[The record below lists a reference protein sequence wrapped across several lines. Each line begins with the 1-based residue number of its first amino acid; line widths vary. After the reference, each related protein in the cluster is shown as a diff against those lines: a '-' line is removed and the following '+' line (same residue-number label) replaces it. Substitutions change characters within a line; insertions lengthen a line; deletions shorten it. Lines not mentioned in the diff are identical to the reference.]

1 MRKKLIYITL
11 VFISIISI
19 ITLISLET
27 TNNGDEEVKKGRQL
41 IYLNEVRNEIEQ
53 SNLENEILNESLDKL
68 EGEISE
74 RRVENNNNVVI
85 IYRYIINII
94 FIIVIYAYTYFIIVR
109 PFERMEKFAVE
120 IGRGNFDIEINY
132 EKNNLFGAFT
142 WAFDHMRKEIIK
154 VRSSEKEAIENN
166 KTVIATL
173 SHDIKTPVASIRA
186 YAEALEANLDHN
198 VERRKKYIDVITRK
212 CDEVTKLTNDLFLH
226 SLSDLDRLKITTEE
240 VEVSRIIEDTLNE
253 LLNEHNEILIK
264 GEIPKAKVKLD
275 KNRFVQVIEN
285 IVNNSVKYAEKSPIE
300 VRAEIV
306 DEEYILY
313 IKDFGKGI
321 LDKDIP
327 FIFDKFYR
335 GSNVLD
341 KQGAGLGLFI
351 VKYIMEQLKGSV
363 EVYNKGGLEVKLVLS
378 LKIS

>member
-166 KTVIATL
+166 L
-173 SHDIKTPVASIRA
+173 CLGCMRA
-186 YAEALEANLDHN
+186 EQKNADADNC
-198 VERRKKYIDVITRK
+198 KYREK
-212 CDEVTKLTNDLFLH
+212 SGREKW
-226 SLSDLDRLKITTEE
+226 K
-240 VEVSRIIEDTLNE
+240 E
-253 LLNEHNEILIK
+253 LLT
-264 GEIPKAKVKLD
+264 GE
-275 KNRFVQVIEN
+275 QM
-285 IVNNSVKYAEKSPIE
+285 KY
-300 VRAEIV
+300 
-306 DEEYILY
+306 DL
-313 IKDFGKGI
+313 
-321 LDKDIP
+321 
-327 FIFDKFYR
+327 
-335 GSNVLD
+335 
-341 KQGAGLGLFI
+341 
-351 VKYIMEQLKGSV
+351 
-363 EVYNKGGLEVKLVLS
+363 
-378 LKIS
+378 

>member
-11 VFISIISI
+11 LFISIISI
-19 ITLISLET
+19 ITLFSLDA
-27 TNNGDEEVKKGRQL
+27 TNNEEEELNKGRQL
-41 IYLNEVRNEIEQ
+41 VYLNEVRNEIEKA
-53 SNLENEILNESLDKL
+53 NLENEVLNESLDKL
-68 EGEISE
+68 EGEISK
-74 RRVENNNNVVI
+74 RSVENNNDVI
-85 IYRYIINII
+85 IYRYFINII
-94 FIIVIYAYTYFIIVR
+94 FIIIIYAYTYFIIVR

-154 VRSSEKEAIENN
+154 ARSCEKEAIENN

-240 VEVSRIIEDTLNE
+240 VEISRIIKDTLNE
-253 LLNEHNEILIK
+253 LLNEHNEIVIK
-264 GEIPKAKVKLD
+264 GEIPKAKIKLD

-285 IVNNSVKYAEKSPIE
+285 IVNNSIKYAEKSPIE
-300 VRAEIV
+300 VRAEII

-313 IKDFGKGI
+313 IRDFGKGI

-351 VKYIMEQLKGSV
+351 VKYIMEQLKGRV
-363 EVYNKGGLEVKLVLS
+363 EVYNKGGLEVKLILS

>member
-11 VFISIISI
+11 VFVSIISI
-19 ITLISLET
+19 ITFFSIET
-27 TNNGDEEVKKGRQL
+27 HSKEEEALDKGREL
-41 IYLNEVRNEIEQ
+41 VYLNEIRNEIDRGNINNIDK
-53 SNLENEILNESLDKL
+53 SLTKLENEIR
-68 EGEISE
+68 E
-74 RRVENNNNVVI
+74 RKTENNNKVI
-85 IYRYIINII
+85 IYRYFINII
-94 FIIVIYAYTYFIIVR
+94 FILIIYTYTYFVIVR
-109 PFERMEKFAVE
+109 PFEKMEKFAGE
-120 IGRGNFDIEINY
+120 ISRGNFDVEINY
-132 EKNNLFGAFT
+132 EKKNLFGAFT

-154 VRSSEKEAIENN
+154 ARSCEKEAIENN

-186 YAEALEANLDHN
+186 YAEGLEANLDHN
-198 VERRKKYIDVITRK
+198 IERRKKYIDVIIRK

-226 SLSDLDRLKITTEE
+226 SLSDLDRLKITTKE
-240 VEVSRIIEDTLNE
+240 VEISKIIKDTLKE
-253 LLNEHNEILIK
+253 LLNEHNEIIIK
-264 GEIPKAKVKLD
+264 NEIPKANVILD

-285 IVNNSVKYAEKSPIE
+285 IINNSIKYAENSPIE

-306 DEEYILY
+306 DDNYILY
-313 IKDFGKGI
+313 IRDFGNGI

-335 GSNVLD
+335 GSNVSD

-363 EVYNKGGLEVKLVLS
+363 ELYNVGGLEVKLILS

>member
-11 VFISIISI
+11 VFVSIISI
-19 ITLISLET
+19 ITFFSIET
-27 TNNGDEEVKKGRQL
+27 HSKEEEALDKGREL
-41 IYLNEVRNEIEQ
+41 VYLNEIRNEIDRGNINNIDK
-53 SNLENEILNESLDKL
+53 SLTKLENEIRK
-68 EGEISE
+68 
-74 RRVENNNNVVI
+74 RKTENNNKVI
-85 IYRYIINII
+85 IYRYFINII
-94 FIIVIYAYTYFIIVR
+94 FILTIYTYTYFVIVR
-109 PFERMEKFAVE
+109 PFEKMEKFAAE
-120 IGRGNFDIEINY
+120 ISRGNFDVEINY
-132 EKNNLFGAFT
+132 EKKNLFGAFT

-154 VRSSEKEAIENN
+154 ARSCEKEAIENN

-186 YAEALEANLDHN
+186 YAEGLEANLDHN
-198 VERRKKYIDVITRK
+198 IERRKKYIDVIIRK

-240 VEVSRIIEDTLNE
+240 VEISKIIKDTLKE
-253 LLNEHNEILIK
+253 LLNEHNEIIIK
-264 GEIPKAKVKLD
+264 NEIPKANVILD

-285 IVNNSVKYAEKSPIE
+285 IINNSIKYAENSPIE

-306 DEEYILY
+306 DDNYILY
-313 IKDFGKGI
+313 IRDFGNGI

-363 EVYNKGGLEVKLVLS
+363 ELYNVGGLEVKLILS

>member
-11 VFISIISI
+11 VFVSIISI
-19 ITLISLET
+19 ITFFSIET
-27 TNNGDEEVKKGRQL
+27 HSKEEEALDKGREL
-41 IYLNEVRNEIEQ
+41 VYLNEIRNEIDRGNINNIHE
-53 SNLENEILNESLDKL
+53 SLTKLENEIR
-68 EGEISE
+68 E
-74 RRVENNNNVVI
+74 RKTENNNKVI
-85 IYRYIINII
+85 IYRYFINII
-94 FIIVIYAYTYFIIVR
+94 FILIIYTYTYFVIVR
-109 PFERMEKFAVE
+109 PFEKMEKFAGE
-120 IGRGNFDIEINY
+120 ISRGNFDVEINY
-132 EKNNLFGAFT
+132 EKKNLFGAFT

-154 VRSSEKEAIENN
+154 ARSCEKEAIENN

-186 YAEALEANLDHN
+186 YAEGLEANLDHN
-198 VERRKKYIDVITRK
+198 IERRKKYIDVIIRK

-226 SLSDLDRLKITTEE
+226 SLSDLDRLKITTKE
-240 VEVSRIIEDTLNE
+240 VEISKIIKDTLKE
-253 LLNEHNEILIK
+253 LLNEHNEIIIK
-264 GEIPKAKVKLD
+264 NEIPKANVILD

-285 IVNNSVKYAEKSPIE
+285 IINNSIKYAENSPIE

-306 DEEYILY
+306 DDNYILY
-313 IKDFGKGI
+313 IRDFGNGI

-363 EVYNKGGLEVKLVLS
+363 ELYNVGGLEVKLILS

>member
-11 VFISIISI
+11 VFVSIISI
-19 ITLISLET
+19 ITFFSIET
-27 TNNGDEEVKKGRQL
+27 HGKEEEALDKGREL
-41 IYLNEVRNEIEQ
+41 VYLNEIRNEIDKGNVNNIDE
-53 SNLENEILNESLDKL
+53 SLTKLENGIR
-68 EGEISE
+68 E
-74 RRVENNNNVVI
+74 RKTENNNKVI
-85 IYRYIINII
+85 IYRYFINII
-94 FIIVIYAYTYFIIVR
+94 FILIIYIYTYFVIVR
-109 PFERMEKFAVE
+109 PFEKMEKFAGE
-120 IGRGNFDIEINY
+120 ISRGNFDVEINY
-132 EKNNLFGAFT
+132 EKKNLFGAFT

-154 VRSSEKEAIENN
+154 ARSCEKEAIENN

-186 YAEALEANLDHN
+186 YAEGLEANLDHN
-198 VERRKKYIDVITRK
+198 IERRKKYIDVIIRK

-226 SLSDLDRLKITTEE
+226 SLSDLDRLKITTREAE
-240 VEVSRIIEDTLNE
+240 ISKIIKDTLKE
-253 LLNEHNEILIK
+253 LLNEHNEIIIK
-264 GEIPKAKVKLD
+264 NEIPKANVILD

-285 IVNNSVKYAEKSPIE
+285 IINNSIKYAENSPIE

-306 DEEYILY
+306 DDNYILY
-313 IKDFGKGI
+313 IRDFGNGI

-335 GSNVLD
+335 GSNVSD

-363 EVYNKGGLEVKLVLS
+363 ELYNVGGLEVKLILS

>member
-11 VFISIISI
+11 VFVSIISI
-19 ITLISLET
+19 ITFFSIET
-27 TNNGDEEVKKGRQL
+27 HGKEEEALDKGREL
-41 IYLNEVRNEIEQ
+41 VYLNEIRNEIDKGNVNNIDE
-53 SNLENEILNESLDKL
+53 SLTKLENGIR
-68 EGEISE
+68 E
-74 RRVENNNNVVI
+74 RKTENNNKVI
-85 IYRYIINII
+85 IYRYFINII
-94 FIIVIYAYTYFIIVR
+94 FILIIYIYTYFVIVR
-109 PFERMEKFAVE
+109 PFEKMEKFAGE
-120 IGRGNFDIEINY
+120 ISRGNFDVEINY
-132 EKNNLFGAFT
+132 EKKNLFGAFT

-154 VRSSEKEAIENN
+154 ARSCEKEAIENN

-186 YAEALEANLDHN
+186 YAEGLEANLDHN
-198 VERRKKYIDVITRK
+198 IERRKKYIDVIIRK

-226 SLSDLDRLKITTEE
+226 SLSDLDRLKITTREAE
-240 VEVSRIIEDTLNE
+240 ISKIIKDTLKE
-253 LLNEHNEILIK
+253 LLNEHNEIIIK
-264 GEIPKAKVKLD
+264 DEIPKANVILD

-285 IVNNSVKYAEKSPIE
+285 IINNSIKYAENSPIE

-306 DEEYILY
+306 DDNYILY
-313 IKDFGKGI
+313 IRDFGNGI

-335 GSNVLD
+335 GSNVSD

-363 EVYNKGGLEVKLVLS
+363 ELYNVGGLEVKLILS

>member
-11 VFISIISI
+11 VFVSIISI
-19 ITLISLET
+19 ITFFSIET
-27 TNNGDEEVKKGRQL
+27 HGKEEEALDKGREL
-41 IYLNEVRNEIEQ
+41 VYLNEIRNEIDKGNVNNIDE
-53 SNLENEILNESLDKL
+53 SLTKLENGIR
-68 EGEISE
+68 E
-74 RRVENNNNVVI
+74 RKTENNNKVI
-85 IYRYIINII
+85 IYRYFINII
-94 FIIVIYAYTYFIIVR
+94 FILIIYIYTYFVIVR
-109 PFERMEKFAVE
+109 PFEKMEKFAGE
-120 IGRGNFDIEINY
+120 ISRGNFDVEINY
-132 EKNNLFGAFT
+132 EKKNLFGAFT

-154 VRSSEKEAIENN
+154 ARSCEKEAIENN

-186 YAEALEANLDHN
+186 YAEGLEANLDHN
-198 VERRKKYIDVITRK
+198 IERRKKYIDVIIRK

-226 SLSDLDRLKITTEE
+226 SLSDLDRLKITTREAE
-240 VEVSRIIEDTLNE
+240 ISKIIKDTLKE
-253 LLNEHNEILIK
+253 LLNEHNEIIIK
-264 GEIPKAKVKLD
+264 NEIPKANVILD

-285 IVNNSVKYAEKSPIE
+285 IINNSIKYAENSPIE

-306 DEEYILY
+306 DDNYILY
-313 IKDFGKGI
+313 IRDFGNGI

-335 GSNVLD
+335 GSNVSD

-351 VKYIMEQLKGSV
+351 VKYIMEQLNGSV
-363 EVYNKGGLEVKLVLS
+363 ELYNVGGLEVKLILS